1 MCDFYND
8 FFFSFK
14 FNYVSFITLKKGKN
28 ELKQMHFS
36 YRQFENHCAVGI
48 EWSCYEKRERETER
62 KKKLNELN
70 PNTSEDRQVPE
81 KIEKKIQTKEKK
93 NNP

>member
-8 FFFSFK
+8 FFSLLQIQLC
-14 FNYVSFITLKKGKN
+14 FIHYIEEGKKTNWNKCIFHTDN
-28 ELKQMHFS
+28 SKIIVH
-36 YRQFENHCAVGI
+36 AVGI
-48 EWSCYEKRERETER
+48 EWSRYGEREREKT
-62 KKKLNELN
+62 KLNELN

-81 KIEKKIQTKEKK
+81 NIEKKIQTKEK